1 MRPFRLLVLL
11 PLFAAL
17 AWTADVRA
25 QRAQPPR
32 PTVTVAYLGLEEDPR
47 WQRWETY
54 ANLELREA
62 MDPADGARVAMRDA
76 RIVGRVLKV
85 DFALE
90 VRRAKDLEALRGAF
104 EELAA
109 SGVRYFLVDL
119 DGPDLA
125 AFVGPYRDREVL
137 FFNVSAHDDD
147 LRGEKCQA
155 NLLHAIPSLR
165 MLADGLSQYLAHKG
179 WHRILVLQGP
189 DPADAEIAQVFG
201 VSARR
206 FGNRV
211 VEVRQ
216 FLPTHDPRAREQNNV
231 RLLTTGVDYDVV
243 FVADHRG
250 EFGRRVPYATVLAR
264 PVVSMTEHGPTIGL
278 QPSAWHWASERFGSP
293 QLNQRFERQV
303 DHRRRMRDA
312 DFAAWAAVRQLL
324 EAMMKAKSAD
334 FAAVRDALLA
344 EDARLDVYKGMPAS
358 FRPWDRQMRQ
368 PIVLH
373 THNAVIDYAPL
384 PQFLHQ
390 FNVLDTL
397 GVDRPDT
404 ACRL

>member
-1 MRPFRLLVLL
+1 VRVAVLVLL
-11 PLFAAL
+11 LIGSLL
-17 AWTADVRA
+17 AVPA
-25 QRAQPPR
+25 QAQPAREPR
-32 PTVTVAYLGLEEDPR
+32 PTVTVGYLGLEGDPR

-54 ANLELREA
+54 ANLELREE
-62 MDPADGARVAMRDA
+62 MDPADGARVAMGDA

-85 DFALE
+85 EFALE
-90 VRRAKDLEALRGAF
+90 VRRERDLEALRGAF
-104 EELAA
+104 EELY
-109 SGVRYFLVDL
+109 GRGIRFFLVDL

-125 AFVGPYRDREVL
+125 SFVAPYREREVL
-137 FFNVSAHDDD
+137 FFNVSAYDDE

-155 NLLHAIPSLR
+155 NLLHVIPSLR
-165 MLADGLSQYLAHKG
+165 MLADGLAQYLAQQG

-189 DPADAEIAQVFG
+189 DPQDGKIAGVFA
-201 VSARR
+201 VSAHR
-206 FGNRV
+206 FGNRI
-211 VEVRQ
+211 VETRQ

-243 FVADHRG
+243 FVADYRG
-250 EFGRRVPYATVLAR
+250 EFGRQVPYATVLAR
-264 PVVSMTEHGPTIGL
+264 PVVSITGHGPTIGL

-303 DHRRRMRDA
+303 EHRRRMRDA

-324 EAMMKAKSAD
+324 EAMMKAKSTD

-344 EDARLDVYKGMPAS
+344 PDTRLDVYKGVPAS
-358 FRPWDRQMRQ
+358 FRAWDHQMRQ

-373 THNAVIDYAPL
+373 THNAVIGYAPL
-384 PQFLHQ
+384 PQFLHE

-404 ACRL
+404 ACSF

>member
-1 MRPFRLLVLL
+1 MRAAVLL
-11 PLFAAL
+11 LLFLGSLVAAP
-17 AWTADVRA
+17 AQA
-25 QRAQPPR
+25 QRAREPR
-32 PTVTVAYLGLEEDPR
+32 ASVTVGYLGLEDDPR

-54 ANLELREA
+54 ANLELREE

-85 DFALE
+85 DFSLE
-90 VRRAKDLEALRGAF
+90 VRREKDLEALRAAF
-104 EELAA
+104 EELH
-109 SGVRYFLVDL
+109 GKGTRFFLVDL

-125 AFVGPYRDREVL
+125 AFVAPYREREVL
-137 FFNVSAHDDD
+137 FFNVSAYDDE

-155 NLLHAIPSLR
+155 NLLHVIPSLR

-189 DPADAEIAQVFG
+189 DPEDEEIAGVFA

-206 FGNRV
+206 FGNRI
-211 VEVRQ
+211 VEVRR

-264 PVVSMTEHGPTIGL
+264 PVVSITEHGPTIGM

-303 DHRRRMRDA
+303 KHRRRMRDA

-324 EAMMKAKSAD
+324 EAMMKAKSTD
-334 FAAVRDALLA
+334 FAAVRDALLSP
-344 EDARLDVYKGMPAS
+344 EARLDVYKGMPAS
-358 FRPWDRQMRQ
+358 FRPWDHQMRQ
-368 PIVLH
+368 PVVLH
-373 THNAVIDYAPL
+373 THNAVIAYAPL

-397 GVDRPDT
+397 GVDRPDS
-404 ACRL
+404 ACSFD